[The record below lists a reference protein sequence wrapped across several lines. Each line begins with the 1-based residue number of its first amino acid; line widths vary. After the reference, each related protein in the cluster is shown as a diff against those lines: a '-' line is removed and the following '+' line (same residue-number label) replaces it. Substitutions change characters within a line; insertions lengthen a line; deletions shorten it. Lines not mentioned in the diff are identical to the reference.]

1 MLVTGKVPSSRSY
14 VPASGGTSFPDQ
26 FLRPGEKG
34 EQTQRT
40 GKITKPGR
48 HQGYQRKQ
56 ILRLIHLMEFKIL
69 GSEKNIP
76 CSLSG
81 SRFKY
86 SRACRH
92 FCSDTLTAASLS
104 AFTSLSP
111 VVTGSSQTPLG
122 SPQNQT
128 QLPLWGHRARNISW
142 NHPPH
147 LLFIFK

>member
-1 MLVTGKVPSSRSY
+1 MLVTGKVPSY

-48 HQGYQRKQ
+48 HQGRKQ
-56 ILRLIHLMEFKIL
+56 ILRLIHLIEFKIL
-69 GSEKNIP
+69 GSEKNIT

-81 SRFKY
+81 SHFKY
-86 SRACRH
+86 SRACGH

-128 QLPLWGHRARNISW
+128 ELCLWGHRARKISW
-142 NHPPH
+142 NQPPH